1 MSFARDSISK
11 ISGYVPGEQPV
22 DKTLIKLNTN
32 ENPYPPAAEIGSA
45 LRDFPY
51 ERLRLYSEPSARM
64 VREEASRVHG
74 IDASQIICGN
84 GSDDLLTIALR
95 TFVDQGG
102 TLAYT
107 DPSYSLYP
115 VLADIQGAQHR
126 PVPLD
131 EHFEL
136 PENAL
141 ELAGDAQLF
150 MLARPNAP
158 TGNSFPLERV
168 EKLCREFSGVVWIDE
183 AYADF
188 AEDNCLALLEKYPN
202 VVVSRT
208 LSKSYSLAGL
218 RLGLAFAPL
227 PLIQEMEK
235 VKDSY
240 NVDMLTQ
247 FLGKAALQAH
257 AVMLANAERIKATR
271 QWTTEK
277 LEELGCR
284 VLPSQANFLAV
295 RPPRRAAEVFVA
307 LREQGYLVRYFNLPR
322 VSEYIR
328 VTIGHR
334 EDMAGFVACM
344 TKICRQED

>member
-1 MSFARDSISK
+1 MSFARDSIAR

-22 DKTLIKLNTN
+22 DKKLIKLNTN
-32 ENPYPPAAEIGSA
+32 ENPYPPTAKIGA
-45 LRDFPY
+45 VLRDFPY
-51 ERLRLYSEPSARM
+51 ERLRLYSEPSARI
-64 VREEASRVHG
+64 VREAASAAYG
-74 IDASQIICGN
+74 IAVEQIICGN

-95 TFVDQGG
+95 TFVDQGK

-107 DPSYSLYP
+107 EPSYSLYP
-115 VLADIQGAQHR
+115 VLADIQGATHR
-126 PVPLD
+126 PVALD

-136 PENAL
+136 PENVV

-158 TGNSFPLERV
+158 TGNSFPIAKV
-168 EKLCREFSGVVWIDE
+168 EKLCREFPGVVWIDE

-188 AEDNCLALLEKYPN
+188 ADDNCLGLVAKYAN

-218 RLGLAFAPL
+218 RLGLAFAQL

-247 FLGKAALQAH
+247 FLGQAALQEQAE
-257 AVMLANAERIKATR
+257 MLANAERVKATR
-271 QWTTEK
+271 QKTAEK
-277 LEELGCR
+277 LEALGCC
-284 VLPSQANFLAV
+284 VLPSQANFLFI
-295 RPPRRAAEVFVA
+295 RPPRAAVELFAA
-307 LREQGYLVRYFNLPR
+307 LREQGYLVRHFNLPR

-328 VTIGHR
+328 VTIGR
-334 EDMAGFVACM
+334 EEDMAGFVDCM
-344 TKICRQED
+344 AKICR